1 VFAELRRIVAS
12 EQALR
17 GLQLIDAL
25 SATAVV
31 LPELDALRDVEQ
43 NRFHHADVHEH
54 TLEVLARTI
63 ALTEALAMPAQDDRH
78 SAEQRP
84 ASSGEPADDEG
95 RLSAALQS
103 TIGADRAELAALLCE
118 PLADGLTRGEAL
130 RWGALLHDAAK
141 PLTRDVRPADGR
153 VTFIGHDE
161 AGAALAREVLGR
173 LRASERLRAH
183 VAALVRHHLRLGFLV
198 HEPQPLCR
206 RAVFGYLRTCEP
218 VEVDVTLLS
227 VADRLATRGDRAQE
241 SIDAHLAVARQ
252 MLPEALRW
260 RAEGPPAPLLRGDE
274 LAREL
279 AIATGPQVGELL
291 AALSEAQF
299 AGEIATREQAVEYAR
314 ALV

>member
-1 VFAELRRIVAS
+1 MFAELRRIVAA

-17 GLQLIDAL
+17 GLQLMEAL

-43 NRFHHADVHEH
+43 NRFHHADVYGH

-63 ALTEALAMPAQDDRH
+63 ALTERREAAR
-78 SAEQRP
+78 
-84 ASSGEPADDEG
+84 
-95 RLSAALQS
+95 RLRNRAGNRVTVGAHRAA
-103 TIGADRAELAALLCE
+103 LAALLVT
-118 PLADGLTRGEAL
+118 PLADGMTRGEAL

-161 AGAALAREVLGR
+161 RGAALARDVLER
-173 LRASERLRAH
+173 LRCSERLRAH

-198 HEPQPLCR
+198 HESQPLQR
-206 RAVFGYLRTCEP
+206 RTVFGYLRACSP

-260 RAEGPPAPLLRGDE
+260 RADGPPAPLLRGDE

-279 AIATGPQVGELL
+279 GIATGPRVGELL

-299 AGEIATREQAVEYAR
+299 TGEVATREQAVAHAR